1 MEPKLLTE
9 EKLEFNRYLLIYGNL
24 AVLAWI
30 FLAFF
35 GLWFFN
41 QISGWLLLIFNAS
54 LIYVILRR
62 LGCSSCYYC
71 KTCTSGFGRIAG
83 AFFGIGATKTG
94 SIGNRK
100 GAVAFVYFCLFPL
113 PTTFLIFSLIE
124 AFTIIKV
131 LVLVCLLAIAA
142 YSLATWRKP
151 KK

>member
-1 MEPKLLTE
+1 MTE
-9 EKLEFNRYLLIYGNL
+9 EKLEPNRHLLIFGNL
-24 AVLAWI
+24 AVLAWT
-30 FLAFF
+30 FLAFS

-41 QISGWLLLIFNAS
+41 QISGWLLLIFNIS

-62 LGCSSCYYC
+62 LGCSSYC

-83 AFFGIGATKTG
+83 AFFGTGATKTG
-94 SIGNRK
+94 SVGNRK

-131 LVLVCLLAIAA
+131 LVLVCLLVIAA
-142 YSLATWRKP
+142 YSLATWRRP